1 MIRPSFDN
9 QRPQPPRSPFQP
21 QRVPPQQQQQPQQ
34 PQLQPQPQPQPTFNP
49 PPETKVGGAAGMAG
63 VGRRGF
69 AAVAAA
75 AMFVQHPQPH
85 ALAKPA
91 PVLNI
96 PHSRK

>member
-1 MIRPSFDN
+1 MG
-9 QRPQPPRSPFQP
+9 
-21 QRVPPQQQQQPQQ
+21 
-34 PQLQPQPQPQPTFNP
+34 P

-75 AMFVQHPQPH
+75 AMFVQHPKPH

-91 PVLNI
+91 PVLNV
-96 PHSRK
+96 PLSRK